1 MAYSYNRYISNGVT
15 TTFTSPPYL
24 EAEHI
29 SVEVQGV
36 ALETSAYTLTG
47 TVVNLHTVPL
57 VSQEII
63 VRRSTSPSTRLVT
76 FTSTYLDEA
85 DLNRNADQLLYLM
98 QEALDAQV
106 GVAEYIDNVTSTEKL
121 AAKVLTT
128 GQTVVVFA
136 ETLGAEPYFRVNG
149 ESVDNTLLSEGTDYT
164 LDLPNRTVTL
174 AESYPAGTIISA
186 YGLFTAVG
194 GENYNTTQV
203 AQNVID
209 IAQNAVDIDA
219 LGAKAAV
226 SVKDFG
232 AVGDGVTDDTQA
244 IRDAID
250 AGSEIYFPAG
260 TYYCAVDGN
269 ITKNGVTNKRIYGDG
284 ATLLKGGS
292 KGVFYFLNSS
302 NIEIHGLNFNGNVT
316 ADEAANGSILAATR
330 ASTDY
335 AFAVVFEEC
344 SDCSF
349 HDNYVYDF
357 AWDGCVAYGI
367 VAAGAASATY
377 SSNIRVFRN
386 RFRNIR
392 GTMIW
397 NKAVQNLWIAENNGT
412 NDVGGS
418 PFEQKGNFIFC
429 VEFCDKV
436 NIDQNH
442 AYYIGDN
449 FVGIGDQINDT
460 SQALNRNITV
470 TNNLFKT
477 CRYHAILIAQ
487 VRDAVIS
494 GNIIEQAGAKD
505 NMFPSSAVQCA
516 GITMIGGVDGSRTSQ
531 PNSNV
536 SIVNNVIYEPYEMG
550 VYAFDRGLTTLSG
563 GSTGITISGNKIIR
577 AGQLALATRMTTRGI
592 TCQFPN
598 MVVITDNVVKDV
610 AGEGVRV
617 FGDARL
623 QRNEVYNS
631 DDISIHVPDDT
642 IFNNV
647 SLSAVVADNVC
658 VGSKRS
664 GILIAGRQVTKTR
677 GNKCEECGIDT
688 VPVSETV
695 ATAYLYSGIG
705 VYNTDHYLSEGDE
718 CNENGSSGICYRPS
732 GSSLNKVRI
741 TNAMTSDNG
750 SVFTTANLRSGVYA
764 EGDGTTA
771 VAATYIGCGGYTGT
785 NQQYPIRQVFGG
797 TSVSVDDVFD
807 THPNGILGATQ
818 KSLFNI

>member
-1 MAYSYNRYISNGVT
+1 MKITLDSIVSGFKSVTKLISNFDKIEDDLNNKVLYRDNPEGEPNYMQNDLDMNSYNIINQGNPVEVSGFNWTGDWSSLTTYAVGDAVHSNGTAYIAIAASTNQTPPNGTYWQIVAEANYPTQTGNADKALT
-15 TTFTSPPYL
+15 TDGSAASWGSIHADHVDFTNSGTGGVERTLQAKL
-24 EAEHI
+24 ED
-29 SVEVQGV
+29 
-36 ALETSAYTLTG
+36 
-47 TVVNLHTVPL
+47 VVN
-57 VSQEII
+57 
-63 VRRSTSPSTRLVT
+63 
-76 FTSTYLDEA
+76 
-85 DLNRNADQLLYLM
+85 
-98 QEALDAQV
+98 
-106 GVAEYIDNVTSTEKL
+106 
-121 AAKVLTT
+121 
-128 GQTVVVFA
+128 
-136 ETLGAEPYFRVNG
+136 
-149 ESVDNTLLSEGTDYT
+149 
-164 LDLPNRTVTL
+164 
-174 AESYPAGTIISA
+174 
-186 YGLFTAVG
+186 
-194 GENYNTTQV
+194 
-203 AQNVID
+203 
-209 IAQNAVDIDA
+209 
-219 LGAKAAV
+219 
-226 SVKDFG
+226 VKDFG

-260 TYYCAVDGN
+260 SYYCAVDGN

-397 NKAVQNLWIAENNGT
+397 NKAVKNLWIAENNGT
-412 NDVGGS
+412 NDTGGS

-516 GITMIGGVDGSRTSQ
+516 GITMIGGVDGSRASQ

-550 VYAFDRGLTTLSG
+550 VYAFDRGLTALSG

-705 VYNTDHYLSEGDE
+705 VYKTDHYLSEGDE

-797 TSVSVDDVFD
+797 ASVSVDDVFD

-818 KSLFNI
+818 KSLINI